1 MKIEA
6 RFYKTDHSKAYVIG
20 GGISSLAAAVYLIRE
35 GIKPS
40 QVHILEKS
48 ETGTECTHGDAE
60 KGYYLCGTNIID
72 QEMYNSL
79 FEMLNVIPS
88 TTNPGKTCKEDI
100 SEFSKEY
107 PIASKGRL
115 VTLDQRRVDTSST
128 GLSLKDSSSMS
139 LLLVV
144 PEATL
149 DGRTIQDY
157 FTDEF
162 FVSTFWMVF
171 STTFAFRTT
180 HSLLEFRRYVKRFMG
195 DFPKLGNMS
204 KFWRTPFNQYESIIQ
219 PVEKWLCE
227 QGVQFETNTT
237 VCSVQFQVNQDFRSV
252 DKIYIE
258 KDDTMSCISVGYNDL
273 VFVTLG
279 TLTAGFSMGSME
291 QPPKASELVTHE
303 HPSWQLWRDIA
314 KRQPDFGRP
323 NVFCDGSEESTLYS
337 YSLTFKDAAMYD
349 RIVQWAGDEDGGLVT
364 FRDSN
369 WKLTLVLPHQPHFKV
384 FFHNQESTPRCQ
396 SRVGLL
402 YGTQRKRQCVQANSK
417 RSYRERFPARVGV
430 PFRV

>member
-35 GIKPS
+35 GLKPT
-40 QVHILEKS
+40 QVYILEKCG
-48 ETGTECTHGDAE
+48 TGIESTHGDAE
-60 KGYYLCGTNIID
+60 NGYYLCGTNVID

-88 TTNPGKTCKEDI
+88 ATNPGKTCKEDI

-107 PIASKGRL
+107 PISSKGRL
-115 VTLDQRRVDTSST
+115 VTLDQKRLDTTST

-144 PEATL
+144 PETTL

-157 FTDEF
+157 FTDDF
-162 FVSTFWMVF
+162 FLSTFWMVF
-171 STTFAFRTT
+171 STTFAFRAT

-195 DFPKLGNMS
+195 EFPKLGNMS
-204 KFWRTPFNQYESIIQ
+204 KFWRTPFNQHESIVQ
-219 PVEKWLCE
+219 PVEKWLRD
-227 QGVQFETNTT
+227 QGVHFETNTA
-237 VCSVQFQVNQDFRSV
+237 VSSLQFQVNQDFRSV

-258 KDDTMSCISVGYNDL
+258 RNDVMSCIPVGYNDL

-279 TLTAGFSMGSME
+279 TLTAGFSMGSMD
-291 QPPKASELVTHE
+291 QAPKANTMDLKQ
-303 HPSWQLWRDIA
+303 HPSWQLWKDIS
-314 KRQPDFGRP
+314 KRQPDFGQP
-323 NVFCDGSEESTLYS
+323 DVFCDDSEESTLHS
-337 YSLTFKDAAMYD
+337 FSLTFKDAAVYH
-349 RIVQWAGDEDGGLVT
+349 RIVQWAGNEDGGLVT

-384 FFHNQESTPRCQ
+384 ITTHLEPTCRCQ
-396 SRVGLL
+396 GCMGILF
-402 YGTQRKRQCVQANSK
+402 GA
-417 RSYRERFPARVGV
+417 
-430 PFRV
+430 